1 MVVMDHG
8 SGDHQ
13 GDDHQ
18 SVPEQLY
25 DQGRR
30 KCEVGR
36 LIERENDG
44 AVQGLEYQVGPWWC
58 FLQQKGGECT
68 AHQANGHKDAVDWMV
83 EGDDV
88 QAGRQAQQ
96 MVEGNDAQAGRQAQ
110 EQDRQG
116 VGDGQ
121 PGQERMAVGDRGHE
135 EASRISMYDDG
146 DCR

>member
-1 MVVMDHG
+1 MVVMGHG

-13 GDDHQ
+13 GGDHQ

-30 KCEVGR
+30 RCEVR
-36 LIERENDG
+36 RWIERGNDG
-44 AVQGLEYQVGPWWC
+44 VVQGLEHQVGLWWC
-58 FLQQKGGECT
+58 FRQQKGGECA
-68 AHQANGHKDAVDWMV
+68 AHQANGHRDAVDWMV
-83 EGDDV
+83 EGDDA

-96 MVEGNDAQAGRQAQ
+96 
-110 EQDRQG
+110 QDRQG
-116 VGDGQ
+116 LGDGQ
-121 PGQERMAVGDRGHE
+121 PGQERTAAGDREHE